1 MGDHKKHSA
10 KKHSHKT
17 HKKVRTVDRRHS
29 RPKQA
34 VRRSGPQLKSMGWS
48 PKKLLG
54 ICQGDCDTTHHCKK
68 GLVCFTRG
76 LSHTADLTQSYAANP
91 YQKIPGCGN
100 SKGMKNM
107 DYCVKPR
114 QLRTFLKSIRKY
126 MSKHWIRKTRS
137 MTKAWKIRIAKH
149 KKAASKKLAAHRRRM
164 NANKKRA
171 HAKRMAYLR
180 SKRANHLKR
189 VRAHKARR
197 ATKHRRNLRRLHAKR
212 RAHAKRMSAMRRAA
226 YLKNKR
232 MTRQRNLR
240 RRRNAYNRKMKAMR
254 AKKAALRR
262 HLRLSRKVV
271 KAAPA
276 PACSTCAAAAP

>member
-1 MGDHKKHSA
+1 MGAVQAVDHKKHSA
-10 KKHSHKT
+10 KKHSHKKV

-34 VRRSGPQLKSMGWS
+34 IRRSGPQLKSMGWS

-197 ATKHRRNLRRLHAKR
+197 AAKHRRNLRRPHAKR
-212 RAHAKRMSAMRRAA
+212 RAHAKRMAAIRRKKAYHAKRRANARRSAHARRLAAMRRAA

-232 MTRQRNLR
+232 MTRQ
-240 RRRNAYNRKMKAMR
+240 
-254 AKKAALRR
+254 
-262 HLRLSRKVV
+262 
-271 KAAPA
+271 
-276 PACSTCAAAAP
+276 